1 MKKLLEILGFI
12 ALIQGL
18 AGLVHQFTDWNW
30 GLVQRMGFL
39 EGFEIYAGL
48 ALLALA
54 VALFAAAESTK
65 SG

>member
-1 MKKLLEILGFI
+1 MKKLLEILGVI
-12 ALIQGL
+12 ALIQGV

-30 GLVQRMGFL
+30 GLVQRVGFL

-54 VALFAAAESTK
+54 VALFAAAENTK